1 MDDGKR
7 NMGPVGHNLVTS
19 GNIKFLK
26 VYILSFFH
34 IFIYNKNLHY
44 VFLQNFI
51 ENKSMTERQYQYIF
65 DLSELETIMTSP
77 IGYKPEMCVKVKP
90 KGRKPLPF
98 KISLCYYFLINVINE
113 KELSHIFWYCV
124 MLFC

>member
-1 MDDGKR
+1 M
-7 NMGPVGHNLVTS
+7 
-19 GNIKFLK
+19 
-26 VYILSFFH
+26 
-34 IFIYNKNLHY
+34 
-44 VFLQNFI
+44 QNFI